1 MLLIP
6 EGIYIKIDMGVTS
19 ALSPRSIHSKRSCQF
34 SKLRFRNWLSF
45 STVPEK
51 RYNELTENN
60 LLYNP
65 IKKSKPIYMTT
76 ALWIQECKH
85 NIS

>member
-6 EGIYIKIDMGVTS
+6 QGICIKIDRDVTS

-34 SKLRFRNWLSF
+34 SKLRVLETDSP
-45 STVPEK
+45 SPLCLKK

-60 LLYNP
+60 LLYNQ
-65 IKKSKPIYMTT
+65 IKNLNPFT
-76 ALWIQECKH
+76 
-85 NIS
+85 